1 MDLLCI
7 SVPACPHH
15 CDDHSGDM
23 LGIDLQDYLGR
34 RLSLFQIPALEGIVD
49 EELVHDDMTCGKA
62 HRFAL
67 ASVVE
72 NSSVPHG
79 PQTELVKG
87 TYMHTRL
94 VRNLAILLS
103 SLIIGS
109 GCRVGRSYAHTGCAR
124 CGVGRTLER
133 RFGIKVVDRVS
144 ENRQSR
150 WLSRYRAG
158 ECEHSWVGGGGMG
171 SWQGIGFKH
180 CSVLS
185 PSSQV
190 LNGIH
195 ALSPLVGEAA
205 TRQLLERYYQTLDME
220 QVAVR
225 WEEFAR
231 FQNELDEQL
240 KRMEGGGN

>member
-1 MDLLCI
+1 
-7 SVPACPHH
+7 
-15 CDDHSGDM
+15 
-23 LGIDLQDYLGR
+23 
-34 RLSLFQIPALEGIVD
+34 
-49 EELVHDDMTCGKA
+49 
-62 HRFAL
+62 
-67 ASVVE
+67 
-72 NSSVPHG
+72 
-79 PQTELVKG
+79 
-87 TYMHTRL
+87 
-94 VRNLAILLS
+94 
-103 SLIIGS
+103 
-109 GCRVGRSYAHTGCAR
+109 
-124 CGVGRTLER
+124 
-133 RFGIKVVDRVS
+133 
-144 ENRQSR
+144 
-150 WLSRYRAG
+150 
-158 ECEHSWVGGGGMG
+158 MG